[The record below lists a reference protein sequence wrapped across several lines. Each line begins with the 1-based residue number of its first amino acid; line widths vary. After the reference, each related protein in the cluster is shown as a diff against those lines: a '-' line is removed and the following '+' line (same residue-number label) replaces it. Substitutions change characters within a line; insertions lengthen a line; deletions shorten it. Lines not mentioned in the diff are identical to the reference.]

1 MFIIWSLH
9 LLVPINLSRNYK
21 LTPGP
26 AVLFNNSAKLH
37 LRSLAGERFADVK
50 EIDPILKCW
59 RNLLK
64 LNPQGF
70 LKYLMRMKNSLG
82 IERPKFGQFQLF
94 PRVTSSSLIS
104 QSSLLNAFKLPS
116 PMLETC
122 QHNTCH
128 RNIKRRERLTLSPD
142 FPRCLCLSPGMTPL
156 TSMLQSGWMVGLLP
170 VRISMSSMASME
182 AMGALPLD
190 RKDHIVDS

>member
-128 RNIKRRERLTLSPD
+128 RNIKR
-142 FPRCLCLSPGMTPL
+142 
-156 TSMLQSGWMVGLLP
+156 SGFCKP
-170 VRISMSSMASME
+170 
-182 AMGALPLD
+182 
-190 RKDHIVDS
+190 RKDICMIWNVWHVLKWQISRFVRKEWFWE